1 MTGARV
7 YVAASAFFAAI
18 SLIAVVVAVAKPQV
32 RVVAAVG
39 AMAGLV
45 VAGTL
50 AYMAY
55 QAARPATQSAAVAV
69 GAGASTGD
77 GKKGDAATNP
87 KDGINTDLKDDVVDG
102 PDIII
107 VGPKEPPPSDP
118 ECVIMGVNACAGNV
132 VISSVAHGGTLHAD
146 CSIPGQSMAH
156 GCFTWEV

>member
-1 MTGARV
+1 MAGARV

-39 AMAGLV
+39 AMVGLV
-45 VAGTL
+45 IAGTL

-55 QAARPATQSAAVAV
+55 QAARPVTQSAAVAV
-69 GAGASTGD
+69 GAGGTSAKD
-77 GKKGDAATNP
+77 KGVAIDDPEGGTTTKP
-87 KDGINTDLKDDVVDG
+87 KDG
-102 PDIII
+102 II

-118 ECVIMGVNACAGNV
+118 ECVVMGVNACAGNV
-132 VISSVAHGGTLHAD
+132 IISSVQTGWTLHAD
-146 CSIPGQSMAH
+146 CSVPGQSMVH